1 MARPQ
6 KPAASSSAADDP
18 FRPWLLAGATM
29 LTVARPLLPSD
40 GPGAAA
46 SGDGPLF
53 VLLWLAIATI
63 WALRIAMQRG
73 GMARF
78 GAADIAVVA
87 LTAWHAISALVAT
100 QDGAPRPAIASLWL
114 WVGFGASFFLLR
126 QLLRGEREL
135 RALAAVMVAVAV
147 TESGYGYHQ
156 FFVTMPA
163 DRALFDQDPDEA
175 VRIARVYAPEGSRER
190 YLFGQRVNSTEPM
203 GTFALA
209 NSLAGFLAPWLV
221 VTLGVGAAA
230 LALRLRDVRLEAPAL
245 VCAVA
250 ILGCLILTKSRAAV
264 VGVGSGVLLLGLWT
278 IARGTRF
285 TWRTGAIVGAI
296 AVAAI
301 GVLGAAA
308 IWTGSLDR
316 EVLTEA
322 GKSLGYRIQYW
333 QATWQMILANPWFG
347 CGPGQFQS
355 TYAQFKLP
363 EASEVVS
370 DPHNFLL
377 EVWGT
382 AGTPAALALL
392 LTIGL
397 VAWRIVAG
405 HNVLVSASQGLPVS
419 RDATP
424 QILLGCGAG
433 FLFALAIGAISTVPL
448 SIDAFL
454 GGVLIS
460 TIVLAALWLWISR
473 GALPVAVT
481 AIAAVALLVNLLVA
495 GGIGFAGVAGTLWL
509 LAALLL
515 TAVEPLRKLPAWGA
529 TALFFATTALALGC
543 FVQDYQPALARATAL
558 ASAERDP
565 QRAEQY
571 FEAAAAADP
580 LSAEPWNR
588 LAGLAWGRWQELPAP
603 ATFQATIRFLD
614 EAQQRDPRSA
624 ALVDFRGDICFRAYQ
639 HTQGAAE
646 LQLAIEAFERSAAL
660 YPTNVYTR
668 AKLAIALGAAG
679 REAAATEQATEALR
693 LDAATPHKDQKL
705 PDDVRWQVELL
716 SR

>member
-6 KPAASSSAADDP
+6 KPVAKPTGVDDP

-40 GPGAAA
+40 GPG
-46 SGDGPLF
+46 SVMTGDGPLF
-53 VLLWLAIATI
+53 VLLWLALATI
-63 WALRIAMQRG
+63 WALRVAMQRG

-78 GAADIAVVA
+78 GAVDIAVVA
-87 LTAWHAISALVAT
+87 LVGWHAISALVAT

-126 QLLRGEREL
+126 QLLRGDREL
-135 RALAAVMVAVAV
+135 RALSAVMVALAV

-163 DRALFDQDPDEA
+163 DRALFAQDPDEA

-209 NSLAGFLAPWLV
+209 NSLAGFLAPWLT
-221 VTLGVGAAA
+221 VTLGLGAAA
-230 LALRLRDVRLEAPAL
+230 LALRLRDMRLEAPAL
-245 VCAVA
+245 ICAVA

-264 VGVGSGVLLLGLWT
+264 VGVGFGVLLLGMWT
-278 IARGTRF
+278 AARGTRF
-285 TWRTGAIVGAI
+285 TWRTSVIVGV
-296 AVAAI
+296 VALVAI
-301 GVLGAAA
+301 GALGAAA
-308 IWTGSLDR
+308 VWSGSLDR

-322 GKSLGYRIQYW
+322 GKSLGYRLQYW

-363 EASEVVS
+363 EASEVVA

-382 AGTPAALALL
+382 AGTPAAVALL

-397 VAWRIVAG
+397 VAWRILAG
-405 HNVLVSASQGLPVS
+405 QKTVSNSPASVSQG

-433 FLFALAIGAISTVPL
+433 FLFALAIGAISIVPL
-448 SIDAFL
+448 SINAFL
-454 GGVLIS
+454 GGVLL
-460 TIVLAALWLWISR
+460 TAVVLAALWLWISR

-481 AIAAVALLVNLLVA
+481 AIAAVVLLVNLLVA
-495 GGIGFAGVAGTLWL
+495 GGISFAGVAGSLWL
-509 LAALLL
+509 LTALSLA
-515 TAVEPLRKLPAWGA
+515 AVEPLRKLPAWGA
-529 TALFFATTALALGC
+529 TVLLVVMGALAVGC
-543 FVQDYQPALARATAL
+543 FVEEYQPAMARAMAL
-558 ASAERDP
+558 AAAERDP

-603 ATFQATIRFLD
+603 ATFAATIQFLD
-614 EAQQRDPRSA
+614 EAEKRDPRSA
-624 ALVDFRGDICFRAYQ
+624 ALTDFRGDICFRAYQ
-639 HTQGAAE
+639 LTQAAADLE
-646 LQLAIEAFERSAAL
+646 LAIAAFERSAAL
-660 YPTNVYTR
+660 YPTNTFTF
-668 AKLAIALGAAG
+668 AKLATALAAAG
-679 REAAATEQATEALR
+679 RKAEAAQQATEALR

-716 SR
+716 VR